1 MTIRNS
7 ARLFHHVF
15 YNMGD
20 LHLVLPALNLSTL
33 DHKILV
39 SAQGP
44 LVLGFG
50 LKGLG
55 LRVWG
60 QVLTIVTRACIVS
73 CYDLIGLRNRLYH
86 DGAERGEGRTL

>member
-1 MTIRNS
+1 MMNYLS
-7 ARLFHHVF
+7 FVVGPLLHHGGWVVVAYSF
-15 YNMGD
+15 
-20 LHLVLPALNLSTL
+20 
-33 DHKILV
+33 LV